1 MTSSAPPS
9 SIGSTLSLL
18 GLGLLGSRS
27 RSLVYT
33 HDAESEADTQ
43 LSTPPRR
50 EGNIADNSSSP
61 ERRCSTPL
69 HEDRPGVTLSQQIP
83 RDVASSEF
91 FSRNPAVG
99 TRHELPSI
107 PESAVTLDEMIVSP
121 TGSLIE
127 TEGVMEVK
135 DARLLRGS
143 SQTNTSNQATIRCV
157 HDVGEY
163 VYCTH

>member
-1 MTSSAPPS
+1 M
-9 SIGSTLSLL
+9 
-18 GLGLLGSRS
+18 
-27 RSLVYT
+27 
-33 HDAESEADTQ
+33 
-43 LSTPPRR
+43 
-50 EGNIADNSSSP
+50 
-61 ERRCSTPL
+61 
-69 HEDRPGVTLSQQIP
+69 
-83 RDVASSEF
+83 
-91 FSRNPAVG
+91 
-99 TRHELPSI
+99 PSI